1 VAAHAA
7 KAWVRFP
14 IRFVTRSSVRSGED
28 LATGL
33 RLLLVGRLAD
43 LGTDLGEVPVDRP
56 AGAAADELDVAV
68 GLVVAALRPEVVET
82 WREPHR
88 AVARIRG
95 CDMNSAASF
104 RARRVPRGSADSRRS

>member
-1 VAAHAA
+1 MDRQVRPRDPKSHATRAAVESPVVAAHAA

-14 IRFVTRSSVRSGED
+14 IRFVTRSSVRSGEYV
-28 LATGL
+28 ATGL
-33 RLLLVGRLAD
+33 RLLLLGRLAE

-82 WREPHR
+82 
-88 AVARIRG
+88 
-95 CDMNSAASF
+95 
-104 RARRVPRGSADSRRS
+104 